1 MIYIEKKAAEP
12 VSIFVFLL
20 CFSSTS
26 RLFMAVCFVQA
37 GALDSVDFLQVFR
50 ELVTAAGASAG
61 RAPGCWQGELRRSQ
75 EQKSENDDMES
86 FLSPSNL
93 LPHSEL

>member
-1 MIYIEKKAAEP
+1 
-12 VSIFVFLL
+12 
-20 CFSSTS
+20 
-26 RLFMAVCFVQA
+26 MAVCFTQTL
-37 GALDSVDFLQVFR
+37 ALDSVDFLQVFR
-50 ELVTAAGASAG
+50 ELVTEAGASAG
-61 RAPGCWQGELRRSQ
+61 RAWGRWQGEPKLSQ